1 MYKLTD
7 FDKELLNILQGNIPL
22 VSRPFAYMAEKLG
35 CGENEVIE
43 EINLLKR
50 EGYVRRIGSF
60 FNSDKLGY
68 RGTLVALKV
77 KRELI
82 EETALF
88 VNKYPG
94 ITHNYEREGEYNLW
108 FTLLTPDDEVRQK
121 IMDEITSLPGVE
133 KYMDLS
139 ARRKYKLN
147 VQFMLK

>member
-77 KRELI
+77 KRELM
-82 EETALF
+82 EETAF
-88 VNKYPG
+88 FINKYPG

-121 IMDEITSLPGVE
+121 IMYEITSLPGVE

-139 ARRKYKLN
+139 ARRKYKIN

>member
-77 KRELI
+77 KREL
-82 EETALF
+82 
-88 VNKYPG
+88 
-94 ITHNYEREGEYNLW
+94 
-108 FTLLTPDDEVRQK
+108 
-121 IMDEITSLPGVE
+121 ME
-133 KYMDLS
+133 KNRS
-139 ARRKYKLN
+139 FC
-147 VQFMLK
+147 Q